1 MRPMIIF
8 LLLAIHIPGLA
19 GGDSG
24 TRELPVVKLSPRE
37 PVAGAGHALPSWKM
51 LKFQEQAFW
60 ATASSQLELTNCN
73 DNRVLWCL
81 QATSSVVS
89 NRENIQLSAHPG
101 GRLLERERAS
111 EGSSRRKKTWNF
123 GMTSVTRERREP
135 DGNGD
140 WRKTSGRTLA
150 YPAGDHVVTDAL
162 LLLVLA
168 APDRQP
174 RQFVVNTD
182 VNFYRVEAVPAGTD
196 RVQLEA
202 DIDGGSANRQVDLV
216 ALQAEPIPPLRD
228 DPDFNL
234 LGLSGEIVIAFDRS
248 TGIPVQVRG
257 QAPRIGD
264 AELTL
269 RDLEL
274 RTPGP

>member
-1 MRPMIIF
+1 MRVIALA
-8 LLLAIHIPGLA
+8 LLLALNTPALA
-19 GGDSG
+19 GGESG
-24 TRELPVVKLSPRE
+24 ASDLPVVKLSPKK
-37 PVAGAGHALPSWKM
+37 PVADAGTALPPWKM
-51 LKFQEQAFW
+51 LKFQEEAFW
-60 ATASSQLELTNCN
+60 ATASSRLELANCEE
-73 DNRVLWCL
+73 NRILWCL

-111 EGSSRRKKTWNF
+111 EGSSRRKKTWSF

-135 DGNGD
+135 DASGE
-140 WRKTSGRTLA
+140 WRKTSSRTLD
-150 YPAGDHVVTDAL
+150 YPAGNPVVTDAM

-168 APDRQP
+168 APDRRT

-182 VNFYRVEAVPAGTD
+182 FNFYRVEARPAGTD
-196 RVQLEA
+196 RVEVAAAL
-202 DIDGGSANRQVDLV
+202 DGGSSIRQVDLV
-216 ALQAEPIPPLRD
+216 ALAVEPIPPLQD
-228 DPDFNL
+228 DPDFSL
-234 LGLSGEIVIAFDRS
+234 LGLSGDIVIAYDRA

-257 QAPRIGD
+257 QAPRIGA

-274 RTPGP
+274 RKPAP